1 MKKIILLATSLLL
14 YFQAN
19 AQLEKGTQLIGASA
33 TINARNND
41 VDSVRNIASSAYNLN
56 LRYGRLVAENFAI
69 GLSLP
74 LTYSR
79 IDQQSELTWGGGPF
93 VRYYSPF
100 EAEEGEGSKLNLLL
114 EARGIYSQS
123 QFEDRNLK
131 INRTTG
137 YMGGAVGVGVIYF
150 FNESV
155 GLETLADYTF
165 LYSLTNTD
173 KTNGLS
179 LNIGFQIYLNRY
191 GF

>member
-1 MKKIILLATSLLL
+1 MKKSILIAIAFLMYIKAE
-14 YFQAN
+14 
-19 AQLEKGTQLIGASA
+19 AQLEKGTQLIGASG
-33 TINARNND
+33 TVNARNND
-41 VDSVRNIASSAYNLN
+41 VDTSRNVASSAYNLN
-56 LRYGRLVAENFAI
+56 LRYGRLVADNFAI

-93 VRYYSPF
+93 IRYYSPF
-100 EAEEGEGSKLNLLL
+100 EEEEGEGSKLNLLL
-114 EARGIYSQS
+114 EARGTYSQS
-123 QFEDRNLK
+123 RFEDRNLK

-165 LYSLTNTD
+165 LYSLTNSD
-173 KTNGLS
+173 KSNGLS
-179 LNIGFQIYLNRY
+179 FNVGFQIYLNKY